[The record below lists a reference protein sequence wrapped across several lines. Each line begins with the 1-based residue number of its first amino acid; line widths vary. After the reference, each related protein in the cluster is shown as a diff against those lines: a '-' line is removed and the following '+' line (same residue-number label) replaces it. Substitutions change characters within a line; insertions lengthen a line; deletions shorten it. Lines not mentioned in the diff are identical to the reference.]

1 MEESKEPR
9 EKLSGYLDV
18 WHNYF
23 LPEYGLQCL
32 KIRLWSTSLSLHLKL
47 HSLLALFFVKNHLR
61 IIAQVKIVFQNVKR
75 NAESFPLNLTLSQL
89 QPKSTLFYVTVN
101 FAEPLLLSF
110 HKDVQKYNLFL
121 YSPIRKKKK
130 KQPEMEFHF
139 LKTSI
144 FTTFM
149 TIYKAAVSFLFCQTD
164 FCILDAA
171 DLRVHHRKQK
181 SLIISLQGNLL
192 LLKQWLAEQQKTQ
205 WETS

>member
-130 KQPEMEFHF
+130 KN
-139 LKTSI
+139 LKWNSI
-144 FTTFM
+144 FLRHQFLPLSWRFIRLLFPFYSVKQTSVFSVLLTSEC
-149 TIYKAAVSFLFCQTD
+149 TIGS
-164 FCILDAA
+164 
-171 DLRVHHRKQK
+171 RKV
-181 SLIISLQGNLL
+181 
-192 LLKQWLAEQQKTQ
+192 W
-205 WETS
+205 